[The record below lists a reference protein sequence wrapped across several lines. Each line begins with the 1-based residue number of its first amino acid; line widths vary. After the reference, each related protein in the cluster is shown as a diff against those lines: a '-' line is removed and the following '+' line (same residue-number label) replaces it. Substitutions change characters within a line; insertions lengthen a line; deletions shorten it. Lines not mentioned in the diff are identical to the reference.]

1 MTFKSD
7 HACLQAKP
15 LDLSKLIYCS
25 RTVPELEKVNKQVK
39 FFGNIFS
46 NYHLFHLI
54 HSILSNNE
62 LCQSLPGKRIFDDE

>member
-15 LDLSKLIYCS
+15 LDLSKLIYGS

-62 LCQSLPGKRIFDDE
+62 LCQSLPGKRIVEHE

>member
-25 RTVPELEKVNKQVK
+25 RTVPELEKVKLTNKLNFLV
-39 FFGNIFS
+39 IF
-46 NYHLFHLI
+46 LAI
-54 HSILSNNE
+54 IIDSI
-62 LCQSLPGKRIFDDE
+62 

>member
-46 NYHLFHLI
+46 NYHLFH
-54 HSILSNNE
+54 
-62 LCQSLPGKRIFDDE
+62 

>member
-25 RTVPELEKVNKQVK
+25 RTVPELEKVTKPVK

-46 NYHLFHLI
+46 NYHLCH
-54 HSILSNNE
+54 
-62 LCQSLPGKRIFDDE
+62 